1 MDILFS
7 PDLLIFS
14 QIAGFVFVL
23 MIFEVIMFLMGLSS
37 DMGLTDADS
46 DVGGD
51 FGFDADVDVG
61 DMGDFGLSASEIEM
75 LDISPANEPV
85 LKQTGARR
93 FLDLIGITRGPLFI
107 WLASIAAGVSIF
119 GFLLQF
125 LMMAVLGGPIPG
137 GLALAIVVV
146 PGILWGGAITR
157 WVSRLVP
164 AIETSAVCPQSY
176 RGRQGVVIEGTARAG
191 RSALVRWEDAH
202 GTSHR
207 LFVDVL
213 RDEDVIPEGSEVLL
227 LRDKDRNPRMIS
239 LSA

>member
-7 PDLLIFS
+7 PGLLIFS

-37 DMGLTDADS
+37 DVGLADTDAD
-46 DVGGD
+46 VG
-51 FGFDADVDVG
+51 FGFDADVDIG

-125 LMMAVLGGPIPG
+125 CALGIFGQAIPG
-137 GLALAIVVV
+137 NIALLVVAV

-164 AIETSAVCPQSY
+164 AIETSAVSPEAY
-176 RGRQGVVIEGTARAG
+176 RGQRGVVIEGTAEAG
-191 RSALVRWEDAH
+191 RSALVRWEDRH